1 MSETLYDQIGQ
12 TYTSTRHPDPRIATA
27 INAALTDADSI
38 INIGSGA
45 GAYEPVGKNLV
56 GIEPSWEMIRQ
67 RTRRALPV
75 VQGVAE
81 ALPFRPGAFDVALA
95 VLTLHHWTDWRK
107 GVAEMKEVA
116 GRVVVFAFD
125 VDALA
130 NFWLTETYFPEI
142 IELERRRS
150 PSMGEIREELGDCS
164 VDQVPIPHDCVDG
177 FLAAFWRRPEA
188 YLDPSVRTNMS
199 GFGLLNPGMVTRG
212 VARLETV
219 ARCAGRR
226 LSTSGNSL
234 NWTTHPTTRAAQQ
247 HLQPPAAGAN
257 CAAAAE
263 MQALA
268 RPSLRT
274 RW

>member
-1 MSETLYDQIGQ
+1 
-12 TYTSTRHPDPRIATA
+12 
-27 INAALTDADSI
+27 
-38 INIGSGA
+38 
-45 GAYEPVGKNLV
+45 
-56 GIEPSWEMIRQ
+56 MIRQ

-199 GFGLLNPGMVTRG
+199 GFGLLNPGTVTRG
-212 VARLETV
+212 VARLETDLESG
-219 ARCAGRR
+219 AWDERFGYLRSLDALDAGYR
-226 LSTSGNSL
+226 LL
-234 NWTTHPTTRAAQQ
+234 ATR
-247 HLQPPAAGAN
+247 
-257 CAAAAE
+257 
-263 MQALA
+263 
-268 RPSLRT
+268 
-274 RW
+274 